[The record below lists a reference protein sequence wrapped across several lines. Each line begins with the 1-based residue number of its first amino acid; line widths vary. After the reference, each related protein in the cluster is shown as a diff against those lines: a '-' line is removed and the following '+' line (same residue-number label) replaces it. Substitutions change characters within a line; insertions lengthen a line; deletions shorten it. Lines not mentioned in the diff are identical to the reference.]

1 MGAEQEKGKR
11 LMIKPNSF
19 TPISLTLSA
28 AAIVGA
34 ILGTVGTANAD
45 AVADFYKGRQIA
57 IVHTGGPAGGFALY
71 TRILAKHIVNHIP
84 GRPTAVIQF
93 KGGGGGMVGMN
104 YLSVAAP
111 KDGSYFLMPLPGVEA
126 QPFLYPKKVKFDVT
140 KINWIGNILKMQS
153 FVSISASSKVKSWKD
168 ATKQVV
174 TLGASGKGSETY
186 IMPMLM
192 NAVLGTKF
200 KVITG
205 YKGIMASTNAW
216 EKGELDGRA
225 GGWTSNMRPSWFK
238 EKPSRVRLLVQ
249 SGDTAIDMLY
259 PGQKMPSGVPL
270 LKSLA
275 KNEEDKRLLGLVSR
289 TLARAVAGPPGMPK
303 ARTVAMRKAFD
314 ATLKDPAYLK
324 EMNDRKLA
332 IIEPQTGAQ
341 VEEYIAY
348 VASTPK
354 SIVKRYITAV
364 RK

>member
-1 MGAEQEKGKR
+1 
-11 LMIKPNSF
+11 MIKPNSF

-84 GRPTAVIQF
+84 GKPTAVIQF

-205 YKGIMASTNAW
+205 YRGMGGIYLAMDRSEVKGFQSSWSALKILRPHWVEKDMVNVLAVNALSPL
-216 EKGELDGRA
+216 KD
-225 GGWTSNMRPSWFK
+225 RP
-238 EKPSRVRLLVQ
+238 
-249 SGDTAIDMLY
+249 GI
-259 PGQKMPSGVPL
+259 PL
-270 LKSLA
+270 LKDIVTNP
-275 KNEEDKRLLGLVSR
+275 KDKQVAELLGGNMILGR
-289 TLARAVAGPPGMPK
+289 GWLAPPDVPADRVAALRAAFKKSFEDPDAAAGAKKRKMTWEAAAWQDMQAAAERITKTDQAVIDRMQK
-303 ARTVAMRKAFD
+303 ALG
-314 ATLKDPAYLK
+314 LKK
-324 EMNDRKLA
+324 
-332 IIEPQTGAQ
+332 
-341 VEEYIAY
+341 
-348 VASTPK
+348 
-354 SIVKRYITAV
+354 
-364 RK
+364 